1 MSMSHRSICVRWL
14 ALFIAMAT
22 FMSTPS
28 ALALGRNA
36 EPQCAQVICLSPR
49 DGTPAPAECRSI
61 RAVYFDIRIYTP
73 PPKFNPGATQRAR
86 DQWLKQCRSA
96 RPIDLQKISIKYGR
110 LFADP
115 IVY

>member
-49 DGTPAPAECRSI
+49 DGTPAPAECRAI
-61 RAVYFDIRIYTP
+61 RAVYFDIRVFTP
-73 PPKFNPGATQRAR
+73 KYNPSAT
-86 DQWLKQCRSA
+86 RSA
-96 RPIDLQKISIKYGR
+96 RNAFLRMCTSARQMDLQKISAKYGT
-110 LFADP
+110 LYADP